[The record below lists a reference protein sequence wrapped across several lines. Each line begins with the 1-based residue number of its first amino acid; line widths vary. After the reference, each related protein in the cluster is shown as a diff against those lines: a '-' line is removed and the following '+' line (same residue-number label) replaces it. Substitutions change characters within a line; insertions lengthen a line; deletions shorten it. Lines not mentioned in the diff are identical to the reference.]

1 MIAAD
6 VVIIVS
12 GVEHRRNGA
21 VEREGEM
28 GVDGVG
34 NGGDESSEVDR
45 LMMLRKSPARRRIVA
60 ACRLLFIGF
69 RHACVQIEVTG
80 LYFERGV
87 GFRVFIRLRLSRLP
101 RGGPIIVR
109 RDPGALMRRGGA
121 FRCARRYFGS
131 FRTLRGVRARRPEQ
145 KSGRQCRAD
154 GETLT
159 LVHRETPPV
168 ALSRAVG
175 ENCRVPVRLFARGV
189 RFSDETQIAGYCNS
203 VPLIRYRRRVY
214 LYFY

>member
-1 MIAAD
+1 
-6 VVIIVS
+6 
-12 GVEHRRNGA
+12 
-21 VEREGEM
+21 
-28 GVDGVG
+28 
-34 NGGDESSEVDR
+34 
-45 LMMLRKSPARRRIVA
+45 
-60 ACRLLFIGF
+60 
-69 RHACVQIEVTG
+69 
-80 LYFERGV
+80 
-87 GFRVFIRLRLSRLP
+87 
-101 RGGPIIVR
+101 
-109 RDPGALMRRGGA
+109 
-121 FRCARRYFGS
+121 
-131 FRTLRGVRARRPEQ
+131 LRGVRARRPEQ